1 MLKMSDIDLVNR
13 TLFVQQGKGAK
24 DRIIPMPISL
34 INSLEKYL
42 EHRVR
47 LNKKCIY
54 FFTSSKSD
62 SCMCYN
68 SLRRYI
74 TKLKQYS

>member
-1 MLKMSDIDLVNR
+1 MLKMSDIDLANR

-34 INSLEKYL
+34 IYSLEKYL

-47 LNKKCIY
+47 LGKKCIY

-62 SCMCYN
+62 SGMCYN